1 MKKTLLTI
9 ASAALLS
16 STAQAQNIF
25 GDDPSFFASP
35 FVGYGFD
42 SEENYGGIAVGIEN
56 GQTQFYLQYGGMSQS
71 ILGVDLGDLGFG
83 LVDVDVDIDAISIG
97 YTGTTPIS
105 DTTNLYL
112 GVSMGLGSIEV
123 SVEDSFNGGNL
134 GNFDESVFYFDAKI
148 GVEVA
153 LNDNVSLLA
162 GVRYFY
168 FAEPIEGV
176 GALDDFALEVGAKFT
191 F

>member
-1 MKKTLLTI
+1 MKKILLTI

-16 STAQAQNIF
+16 STAQAQNVLG
-25 GDDPSFFASP
+25 GDSSFFASP

-56 GQTQFYLQYGGMSQS
+56 GQNQFYLQYGGMSQS
-71 ILGVDLGDLGFG
+71 DFG
-83 LVDVDVDIDAISIG
+83 VDIDLDTISIG
-97 YTGTTPIS
+97 YNFTNPIS

-112 GVSMGLGSIEV
+112 GGSMGLGSIEA
-123 SVEDSFNGGNL
+123 SIDGFNALDN
-134 GNFDESVFYFDAKI
+134 SVFYFDAKI

-162 GVRYFY
+162 GVRYLY
-168 FAEPIEGV
+168 FAEPIY
-176 GALDDFALEVGAKFT
+176 GAGTLDDFALEVGAKFT

>member
-1 MKKTLLTI
+1 MLYEKILLTI

-25 GDDPSFFASP
+25 GDDSSIFASP

-42 SEENYGGIAVGIEN
+42 SEEIYGGVAGGIES
-56 GQTQFYLQYGGMSQS
+56 GQNQFYLQYGGMSLS
-71 ILGVDLGDLGFG
+71 DLGVDVDL
-83 LVDVDVDIDAISIG
+83 DAISIG
-97 YTGTTPIS
+97 YNFTNPIS

-112 GVSMGLGSIEV
+112 GGSMGLGSIEV
-123 SVEDSFNGGNL
+123 SDGFNSL
-134 GNFDESVFYFDAKI
+134 DESVFYFDAKI

-168 FAEPIEGV
+168 FAEPIEGS

>member
-25 GDDPSFFASP
+25 GDDSSFFASP

-56 GQTQFYLQYGGMSQS
+56 GQNQFYLQYGGMSQS
-71 ILGVDLGDLGFG
+71 GLGL
-83 LVDVDVDIDAISIG
+83 DVDFDAISIG
-97 YTGTTPIS
+97 YNFTNPIS

-112 GVSMGLGSIEV
+112 GGSIGYGSIDV
-123 SVEDSFNGGNL
+123 SGSISFDG
-134 GNFDESVFYFDAKI
+134 SVWYFDAKT

-168 FAEPIEGV
+168 FAEPIEGL
-176 GALDDFALEVGAKFT
+176 GALDDFAIEVGAKFT

>member
-25 GDDPSFFASP
+25 GDESSIFVSP

-56 GQTQFYLQYGGMSQS
+56 GQNQFYLQYGGMSQS
-71 ILGVDLGDLGFG
+71 ILFESGLFDDGFGGLVYADVDL
-83 LVDVDVDIDAISIG
+83 DAISIG

-112 GVSMGLGSIEV
+112 GVSMGVGSIEA
-123 SVEDSFNGGNL
+123 SVDTLFDSYD
-134 GNFDESVFYFDAKI
+134 FDESVFCFDAKI

-153 LNDNVSLLA
+153 SNDNVSLLA
-162 GVRYFY
+162 GVRYYY
-168 FAEPIEGV
+168 FAEPIK
-176 GALDDFALEVGAKFT
+176 GAGAIDDFALEFGAKFT

>member
-1 MKKTLLTI
+1 MKKILLTI

-16 STAQAQNIF
+16 STAQAQNVLG
-25 GDDPSFFASP
+25 GDSSFFASP

-71 ILGVDLGDLGFG
+71 VLGVDL
-83 LVDVDVDIDAISIG
+83 DVDLDAISIG
-97 YTGTTPIS
+97 YNFTNPIS

-112 GVSMGLGSIEV
+112 GGSMGLGSIEV
-123 SVEDSFNGGNL
+123 SDRFNS
-134 GNFDESVFYFDAKI
+134 FDESVFYFDTKI

-162 GVRYFY
+162 GVRYLY
-168 FAEPIEGV
+168 FAEPIY
-176 GALDDFALEVGAKFT
+176 GAGTLDDFALEVGAKFT

>member
-1 MKKTLLTI
+1 MKKILLTI

-16 STAQAQNIF
+16 STAQAQNVLG
-25 GDDPSFFASP
+25 GDSSFFASP

-56 GQTQFYLQYGGMSQS
+56 GQNQFYLQYGGMSQS
-71 ILGVDLGDLGFG
+71 DFG
-83 LVDVDVDIDAISIG
+83 VDIDLDTISIG
-97 YTGTTPIS
+97 YNFTNPIS

-112 GVSMGLGSIEV
+112 GGSMGLGSIEA
-123 SVEDSFNGGNL
+123 SIDGFNALDN
-134 GNFDESVFYFDAKI
+134 SVFYFDAKI

-162 GVRYFY
+162 GVRYLY
-168 FAEPIEGV
+168 FAEPIEGF

>member
-25 GDDPSFFASP
+25 GDDSSFFASP

-56 GQTQFYLQYGGMSQS
+56 GQNQFYLQYGGMSLS
-71 ILGVDLGDLGFG
+71 GLGVDVDL
-83 LVDVDVDIDAISIG
+83 DAISIG
-97 YTGTTPIS
+97 YNFTNPIS

-112 GVSMGLGSIEV
+112 GGSMGLGSIEV
-123 SVEDSFNGGNL
+123 SDGFN
-134 GNFDESVFYFDAKI
+134 S
-148 GVEVA
+148 
-153 LNDNVSLLA
+153 
-162 GVRYFY
+162 
-168 FAEPIEGV
+168 
-176 GALDDFALEVGAKFT
+176 
-191 F
+191 

>member
-25 GDDPSFFASP
+25 GDESSIFVSP

-56 GQTQFYLQYGGMSQS
+56 GQNQFYLQYGGMSQS
-71 ILGVDLGDLGFG
+71 VLLAVQGA
-83 LVDVDVDIDAISIG
+83 LVDVDYSVDAISIG
-97 YTGTTPIS
+97 YNFTNPIS

-112 GVSMGLGSIEV
+112 GGSMGLGSIEG
-123 SVEDSFNGGNL
+123 EASFNGVK
-134 GNFDESVFYFDAKI
+134 FKDDESVFCFDAKI

-153 LNDNVSLLA
+153 SNDNVSLLA
-162 GVRYFY
+162 GVRYYY
-168 FAEPIEGV
+168 FAEPIK
-176 GALDDFALEVGAKFT
+176 GAGAIDDFALEFGAKFT